1 MTVKYKVDDRSVM
14 LLTTASKVSK
24 IEAHES
30 FRLGL
35 KKVMYSR
42 PGQVVL
48 LSGKLLFML
57 SCPIGKGRD
66 MPTKAKISW

>member
-35 KKVMYSR
+35 KKGYVQSSR
-42 PGQVVL
+42 T
-48 LSGKLLFML
+48 SGFA
-57 SCPIGKGRD
+57 IR
-66 MPTKAKISW
+66 